1 MYASYIYIYI
11 YICIYIVGHILF
23 LYSADGWL
31 RSDHLYASIH
41 LCHTAYNLLALK
53 ILKVVSNTRQ
63 KGIKN
68 NDTKTK

>member
-1 MYASYIYIYI
+1 M
-11 YICIYIVGHILF
+11 ICVYPVDVQF
-23 LYSADGWL
+23 

-41 LCHTAYNLLALK
+41 LCHTVYNLLALK